1 MYGFFI
7 KSYHEIQELR
17 TYSFMGD
24 VLVCLYPQV
33 YFFFFEKKKNFKD
46 LSPPFFLRMTQK
58 KELILYGL
66 AAALLAALGSGLA
79 YYLVEDDR
87 KVRRKKT
94 AKRAERSTFGLLS
107 GLEEETRR
115 IRLEVDSV
123 ESSIQA
129 DCDDKTFEQKKDTL
143 AQASE
148 LLLELMAQADAV
160 RPLTLIV
167 GEKDLE
173 ATDFERELANQLK
186 DKKRVVM
193 DAIHELLHRL
203 TVCDEKMKR
212 EAEKRKEAREEKARM
227 EERRRREKEEEEEK
241 SRRERELRRQREE
254 EERLAR
260 DPTEIGNIEVFDE
273 EEEARMA
280 RSIEEIEIE
289 NQVEVNRAYMVQAET
304 ELIELNED

>member
-1 MYGFFI
+1 
-7 KSYHEIQELR
+7 
-17 TYSFMGD
+17 
-24 VLVCLYPQV
+24 
-33 YFFFFEKKKNFKD
+33 
-46 LSPPFFLRMTQK
+46 MTQK

-148 LLLELMAQADAV
+148 LLLGLMAQADAV

-186 DKKRVVM
+186 DKKRAVM

-212 EAEKRKEAREEKARM
+212 EAEKRKKAREEKARM

>member
-1 MYGFFI
+1 
-7 KSYHEIQELR
+7 
-17 TYSFMGD
+17 
-24 VLVCLYPQV
+24 
-33 YFFFFEKKKNFKD
+33 
-46 LSPPFFLRMTQK
+46 MTQK
-58 KELILYGL
+58 KDLIVYGI

-94 AKRAERSTFGLLS
+94 ARRAERSTMGVLS
-107 GLEEETRR
+107 ELEEEVKR
-115 IRLEVDSV
+115 IRSDVDSV

-129 DCDDKTFEQKKDTL
+129 DCDDKTFERKKETLAYASERLLGLL
-143 AQASE
+143 AQAE
-148 LLLELMAQADAV
+148 AI

-167 GEKDLE
+167 GEKDVE

-186 DKKRVVM
+186 DKKRAVM
-193 DAIHELLHRL
+193 EEIHALLGRL
-203 TVCDEKMKR
+203 TGCDEKMKR
-212 EAEKRKEAREEKARM
+212 EVEAREEKARM
-227 EERRRREKEEEEEK
+227 EERRRREEEERARRKREQELEE
-241 SRRERELRRQREE
+241 EELRRQREE

-260 DPTEIGNIEVFDE
+260 DPTEIGNIEVFDEE